1 MNHRLNLF
9 LILFSMLLTSGL
21 EAQQILSDSLQARL
35 RVGVK
40 GFQDRY
46 HSPSIAVAIV
56 HGNDI
61 IFEDAQGFTDLEE
74 EIPATVNSKYQ
85 IQSIT
90 KLFTATMFM
99 QLWERG
105 VVDLDED
112 VQKLVPEYSA
122 KWRKQADTGTTLLE
136 LATHNSG
143 LPRNSPADV
152 DFAKQVDRWLLTK
165 NDLGPIQ
172 SATMEAFIR
181 SLQYIDKEY
190 PEYRFL
196 NGNTRHYSNLGYGLL
211 GLGLERAAATGYEEY
226 VLSEICKPLKL
237 ADTGFGTFSSGGNII
252 AKGYFY
258 AGDEEGFIKTPD
270 FYPNSMVYA
279 GGMYSTASDLA
290 KFISA
295 QFDENNPIISGKSLR
310 MMQRLG
316 IGWLRNYPFVVHEGS
331 MLGARSEIIFNPE
344 LKIGWVVLANTTDFQ
359 FDRINDYIA
368 ELIVPLFIEK
378 PVTELQEYVGTYVL
392 EGSFDSLKIYLKD
405 GNLYST
411 YLDEIMPD
419 LPLVFSGNNSLT
431 AAGNDGHGIHY
442 RFNVGSQ
449 SEITSLTLNQ
459 LRWIKE

>member
-1 MNHRLNLF
+1 MLPMF
-9 LILFSMLLTSGL
+9 LPSRV
-21 EAQQILSDSLQARL
+21 EAQKILNDSIQVQLRL
-35 RVGVK
+35 GVK
-40 GFQDRY
+40 GFQVRY
-46 HSPSIAVAIV
+46 HSPSIVVAIV
-56 HGNDI
+56 CGNDI
-61 IFEDAQGFTDLEE
+61 IFSEAQGYTDLEK
-74 EIPATVNSKYQ
+74 EIPATINSKYQ

-90 KLFTATMFM
+90 KIFTATMFM

-105 VVDLDED
+105 VVDLDDD
-112 VQKLVPEYSA
+112 VRKFVPEYSG
-122 KWRKQADTGTTLLE
+122 KRTEQADTYTTFLE

-152 DFAKQVDRWLLTK
+152 DFAKQIDKWLLSK

-181 SLQYIDKEY
+181 SLQYVDKEH

-196 NGNTRHYSNLGYGLL
+196 NGNTRHYSNLGYSLL

-226 VLSEICKPLKL
+226 VLSKICKPLKL
-237 ADTGFGTFSSGGNII
+237 SDTGFGTFSSGENTI

-258 AGDEEGFIKTPD
+258 AGEEEGFIKIPD
-270 FYPNSMVYA
+270 YYPNSMVYA

-290 KFISA
+290 KFISS
-295 QFDENNPIISGKSLR
+295 QFDENNPILSGKSLR

-316 IGWLRNYPFVVHEGS
+316 IGWLRNYPFIVHEGS

-359 FDRINDYIA
+359 FNRINDYIA
-368 ELIVPLFIEK
+368 ELIVPMFIKK
-378 PVTELQEYVGTYVL
+378 PVTEPQKYVGTYVL
-392 EGSFDSLKIYLKD
+392 EGGFDSLKIYLKD

-411 YLDEIMPD
+411 YLDEILPD
-419 LPLVFSGNNSLT
+419 QPLVFSGNNSLT
-431 AAGNDGHGIHY
+431 VAANGGHEIHY
-442 RFNVGSQ
+442 RFNVGSR
-449 SEITSLTLNQ
+449 SEITSLNLNQ